1 MIPRLAV
8 VAGLSLLL
16 AAAVGAATSGDV
28 AQADPGEAIYLHG
41 ATAGG
46 AVVSATRGG
55 QSVVEGQ
62 PAACAN
68 CHQRSGLGGREGRFL
83 IPPVT
88 TRYLF
93 RPHAS
98 EVEERDIPFVAG
110 MHGDREPYTD
120 ATLARAI
127 RDGLDSEGKP
137 LNFLMPRYDLND
149 GDLSAVIE
157 HLKRL
162 DKTDVPGVT
171 PTTLHFATII
181 TPDADPA
188 KKTGMLAV
196 MKQFVTDRN
205 ARQMAS
211 APHMVTSGRTAF
223 SGMMFKVQRRWELHV
238 WELTG
243 PEATWR
249 AQLERRLAAEPVFAV
264 ISGLG
269 GAHWAPVQA
278 FCERQSLPC
287 LFPNVDAPPA
297 DADRNFYSVYFSRGV
312 LLEAELLGGRLRD
325 TPSHGV
331 PVRVLQVYREGDSGE
346 AAAAALERALQSS
359 SIRVIRRAIPRAAAP
374 TAVAAALRGDPHADA
389 VVLWLRPSDLAG
401 LPPQPPANAALYL
414 SGQMAALEHAPLPA
428 AWRAG
433 VEMTYP
439 CDLPDRRRVRVD
451 FAMGWFRARHIPLVA
466 ERTQVDTYLALG
478 LLSETLKG
486 VTDTFVRDYLVEHL
500 EETLAHRIL
509 TGYYPRLGVATGQR
523 YASKGGYMVRFAS
536 AQGTAVVPDGEWTV
550 P

>member
-1 MIPRLAV
+1 MIPRLAAL
-8 VAGLSLLL
+8 AGLLLL
-16 AAAVGAATSGDV
+16 AAAGGAATAG
-28 AQADPGEAIYLHG
+28 AEAAADPGEAIYLHG
-41 ATAGG
+41 TTRGG
-46 AVVSATRGG
+46 GVVSATRSAQAG
-55 QSVVEGQ
+55 VEGQ
-62 PAACAN
+62 AAACVN
-68 CHQRSGLGGREGRFL
+68 CHQRSGLGGREGRIL
-83 IPPVT
+83 IPPIT

-93 RPHAS
+93 RPRAGA
-98 EVEERDIPFVAG
+98 VEERDIPFVAG

-120 ATLARAI
+120 ATLARAV
-127 RDGLDSEGKP
+127 RDGLDSEGRP
-137 LNFLMPRYDLND
+137 LDFLMPRYDLGD
-149 GDLSAVIE
+149 GDMAALIE

-162 DKTDVPGVT
+162 DRSDVPGVT
-171 PTTLHFATII
+171 PTTLHFATIV
-181 TPDADPA
+181 TPDADA
-188 KKTGMLAV
+188 AGKSGMLAV
-196 MKQFVTDRN
+196 MNQFVADRN
-205 ARQMAS
+205 ARQMVP
-211 APHMVTSGRTAF
+211 APHLVTSGRTSY
-223 SGMMFKVQRRWELHV
+223 SGMMFKVQRRWQLHV

-243 PEATWR
+243 PEATWQ

-269 GAHWAPVQA
+269 GGHWAPVHA

-297 DADRNFYSVYFSRGV
+297 DADRDFYSLYFSRGV
-312 LLEAELLGGRLRD
+312 LLEAELLGRRLRD
-325 TPSHGV
+325 EPGRAA
-331 PVRVLQVYREGDSGE
+331 PARVLQVYREGDSGE
-346 AAAAALERALQSS
+346 AAAAALERTAQAGAIRSTR
-359 SIRVIRRAIPRAAAP
+359 RVIARAAPPA
-374 TAVAAALRGDPHADA
+374 AVAAALRGSQDADA
-389 VVLWLRPSDLAG
+389 IVLWLRPADLAA
-401 LPPQPPANAALYL
+401 LPARPPAHAAVYL

-451 FAMGWFRARHIPLVA
+451 FAMSWFNARHIRLVA

-486 VTDTFVRDYLVEHL
+486 MTDTFVRDYLVEHL
-500 EETLAHRIL
+500 EETLAHRIM

-523 YASKGGYMVRFAS
+523 YASKGGYLVRFAA